1 MCFFTFDKL
10 CNANVGAAD
19 YIALAKKFHTIALS
33 GIPVFTA
40 SIRNQAYR
48 YAVSCLALHS
58 DCVQC
63 ATATHLCTEDATT
76 VCCVCDYLVHSFSID
91 AFTEGMATCR

>member
-33 GIPVFTA
+33 GVPVFTA
-40 SIRNQAYR
+40 DIRSQAYR
-48 YAVSCLALHS
+48 
-58 DCVQC
+58 
-63 ATATHLCTEDATT
+63 
-76 VCCVCDYLVHSFSID
+76 
-91 AFTEGMATCR
+91 

>member
-33 GIPVFTA
+33 GVPVFTA
-40 SIRNQAYR
+40 DIRSQAYR
-48 YAVSCLALHS
+48 CDAASHPLLKEPAFAVKIT
-58 DCVQC
+58 DCFPAQ
-63 ATATHLCTEDATT
+63 
-76 VCCVCDYLVHSFSID
+76 
-91 AFTEGMATCR
+91 R